1 MRNGVFKAEDKIKK
15 FVVHRQAEV
24 ALLISRLLCGY
35 NGSGSGCFMWL
46 SSDVKAEHCRTL
58 DDSLCNFALDPSVHI
73 GNIHVEAKMDSFV
86 SLLLYLGYLTIGAN
100 NALCIP
106 NNCMRDMW
114 ETLRLKATFGTWDQI
129 QQDIGQHRLIS
140 SLFDGSTQELCTD
153 FQFALTQLPVSDN
166 SCYTDATLLEMACRY
181 IISKLTLAR
190 YTIIDRW
197 PNLEYDH
204 QFLAQPQFNRTWA
217 VTLLPFGRYNQ
228 TMVVLFHFV
237 PITQLDVG
245 KFGLDG
251 TKMVQLARQ
260 ALDSISDNSVV
271 QQFAHCDARL
281 DLGVA
286 FGCGNAVIRQ
296 RLWRR
301 ADSNQMDTSE
311 HQVLQQ
317 KDGES
322 VTEWEQRLNLADN
335 QGRRDALGWITQS
348 IDEEFRQQ
356 N

>member
-1 MRNGVFKAEDKIKK
+1 
-15 FVVHRQAEV
+15 
-24 ALLISRLLCGY
+24 
-35 NGSGSGCFMWL
+35 
-46 SSDVKAEHCRTL
+46 
-58 DDSLCNFALDPSVHI
+58 
-73 GNIHVEAKMDSFV
+73 MDSFV

-114 ETLRLKATFGTWDQI
+114 ETLRLEATFGTWDQI

-140 SLFDGSTQELCTD
+140 SLFNGSIQELCTD
-153 FQFALTQLPVSDN
+153 FQFALTQLPVSDD
-166 SCYTDATLLEMACRY
+166 SCYTDAMQLELACRY
-181 IISKLTLAR
+181 IASKLTLAR
-190 YTIIDRW
+190 YTIIDRR

-217 VTLLPFGRYNQ
+217 VKLLPFGRYNQ
-228 TMVVLFHFV
+228 TMVVLFHFM
-237 PITQLDVG
+237 PITPLDVG
-245 KFGLDG
+245 ESVLDG
-251 TKMVQLARQ
+251 TRMVQLARQ

-271 QQFAHCDARL
+271 QHFAHCDVRL
-281 DLGVA
+281 DLGIA

-335 QGRRDALGWITQS
+335 QGRRDARGWITQS
-348 IDEEFRQQ
+348 IDEEFRQR

>member
-1 MRNGVFKAEDKIKK
+1 MALLYLGRFYSYTLEYCDDTGKIEDSRPLHKRLFNAKDKIKK

-35 NGSGSGCFMWL
+35 NGSGSGCIMWL

-114 ETLRLKATFGTWDQI
+114 ETLRLEATFGTWNQI

-140 SLFDGSTQELCTD
+140 SLFNGSTQELCTD

-166 SCYTDATLLEMACRY
+166 SCYTDATQLELACRY
-181 IISKLTLAR
+181 IVSKLTLAR
-190 YTIIDRW
+190 YTIIDRR

-204 QFLAQPQFNRTWA
+204 QFMAQPQFNRTWA
-217 VTLLPFGRYNQ
+217 VKLLPFGRYNQ

-237 PITQLDVG
+237 PITPSYVG
-245 KFGLDG
+245 KSGLDG
-251 TKMVQLARQ
+251 TKMVQLA
-260 ALDSISDNSVV
+260 
-271 QQFAHCDARL
+271 
-281 DLGVA
+281 
-286 FGCGNAVIRQ
+286 
-296 RLWRR
+296 
-301 ADSNQMDTSE
+301 
-311 HQVLQQ
+311 
-317 KDGES
+317 
-322 VTEWEQRLNLADN
+322 
-335 QGRRDALGWITQS
+335 
-348 IDEEFRQQ
+348 
-356 N
+356 